1 MYMYSV
7 LHPRLTWLLMTLTG
21 EIYQVIAASLCFSL
35 TTQAISFVGE
45 QSRVYTVCTYRKMPK
60 NRAARPLL

>member
-21 EIYQVIAASLCFSL
+21 EIYQVIAASLYFSL
-35 TTQAISFVGE
+35 TTQG
-45 QSRVYTVCTYRKMPK
+45 TVETGC
-60 NRAARPLL
+60 